1 MQQKNPYHLSPLIVK
16 AGPEGD
22 LGVEK
27 APGPG
32 VSESRE
38 DEKRGALPMGCLG
51 LEAFTAAKP
60 GRYRGAS
67 EPVVAPEVGSLEACP
82 ITVRA
87 ACG

>member
-32 VSESRE
+32 VSPLESRE
-38 DEKRGALPMGCLG
+38 SENRGALPMGCLG
-51 LEAFTAAKP
+51 LEAFTVAKP
-60 GRYRGAS
+60 GR
-67 EPVVAPEVGSLEACP
+67 
-82 ITVRA
+82 
-87 ACG
+87 